1 MKNIIE
7 HWDAE
12 HGVFRC
18 VIPYK
23 ASSGAEFEGIGVAEC
38 HPDDNDFM
46 SELTGSV
53 IAGYRAEIDLIK
65 KINKYEISPAIV
77 ALKHVYCSMYHS
89 KKYNPDSYEAIRLK
103 KELAHLMDEYAE
115 NKQTIQTLKEYLSKY
130 INDKD
135 SFYQRLRNGQ
145 K

>member
-1 MKNIIE
+1 MKNITE
-7 HWDAE
+7 NWNAE
-12 HGVFRC
+12 TGVFRY

-23 ASSGAEFEGIGVAEC
+23 ASSGAEFEGIGIAEC

-89 KKYNPDSYEAIRLK
+89 KKYNPDSYEATRLK

-115 NKQTIQTLKEYLSKY
+115 NKEMIQILRNYLSKY
-130 INDKD
+130 INDKED
-135 SFYQRLRNGQ
+135 FY
-145 K
+145 